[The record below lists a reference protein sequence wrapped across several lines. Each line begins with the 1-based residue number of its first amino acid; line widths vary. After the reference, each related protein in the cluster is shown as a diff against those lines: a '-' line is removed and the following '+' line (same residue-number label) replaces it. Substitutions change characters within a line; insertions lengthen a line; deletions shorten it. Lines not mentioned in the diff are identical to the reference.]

1 VSAVN
6 HEFDALEY
14 LDGIAPERVQQIHLA
29 GHESHGDYLVD
40 THDTEVPDP
49 VWELYTQAVRRFG
62 AVSTMIER
70 DDHIPP
76 LEELCAELSQA
87 RALCERTL
95 AACGAAAATAAA
107 PGGMSPSALAPPRG
121 ARTVREAS

>member
-14 LDGIAPERVQQIHLA
+14 LHAIPAERVQQIHLA
-29 GHESHGDYLVD
+29 GHENHGDYLVD
-40 THDTEVPDP
+40 THDHPVPDP
-49 VWELYTQAVRRFG
+49 VWELYAAAVKRFG

-76 LEELCAELSQA
+76 LAELCAELAQA
-87 RALCERTL
+87 RALCARTL
-95 AACGAAAATAAA
+95 AAPEGAHRPRRAAAA
-107 PGGMSPSALAPPRG
+107 GS
-121 ARTVREAS
+121 

>member
-1 VSAVN
+1 
-6 HEFDALEY
+6 
-14 LDGIAPERVQQIHLA
+14 
-29 GHESHGDYLVD
+29 VD

-49 VWELYTQAVRRFG
+49 VWDLYAQAVRRFG

-76 LEELCAELSQA
+76 LAELCAELTQA

-95 AACGAAAATAAA
+95 AACGAPATEAAA
-107 PGGMSPSALAPPRG
+107 PAGMRSA
-121 ARTVREAS
+121 VHEVS